1 MFYNASGCT
10 VSFQLQRLEG
20 EQHTIKLEE
29 VRSHQQLEADLD
41 RDVHVRNVLLAGVL
55 NGVVEVFCDLLEDDA
70 TVLPSAYMSFPLY
83 KQDF

>member
-1 MFYNASGCT
+1 MG
-10 VSFQLQRLEG
+10 G

-41 RDVHVRNVLLAGVL
+41 RDVHVRNVLLACML

-70 TVLPSAYMSFPLY
+70 TVPPSAHVPFLVL
-83 KQDF
+83 K